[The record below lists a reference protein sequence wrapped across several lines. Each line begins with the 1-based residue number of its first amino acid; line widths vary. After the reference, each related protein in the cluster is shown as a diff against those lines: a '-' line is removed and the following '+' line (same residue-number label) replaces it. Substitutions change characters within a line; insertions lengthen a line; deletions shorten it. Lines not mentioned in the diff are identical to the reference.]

1 MVCHPYQFFFVED
14 VRIVISP
21 ESTSVDEGNT
31 VILTCVGYGV
41 PYAAISWE
49 REGVGLTNDSRITIY
64 EEPLTEG
71 GVTFTKSVLE
81 ICSAQVFDT
90 GSYSCI
96 ADNGVSN
103 DTVLFDV
110 TVLPVGGKIHMYKI
124 VHDLLDKYAKKL
136 CRRNQMG
143 NLAAPFLL

>member
-1 MVCHPYQFFFVED
+1 MSSLSILFVEED

-71 GVTFTKSVLE
+71 GVTFTKSILE
-81 ICSAQVFDT
+81 ICSAQVSDT

-110 TVLPVGGKIHMYKI
+110 TILPVGGKRTCVDVCKFVI
-124 VHDLLDKYAKKL
+124 VTAYYATRYN
-136 CRRNQMG
+136 CID
-143 NLAAPFLL
+143 FLLQNQLRL